1 MGSVLHRDLKKN
13 KPCNNIQKHLMTL
26 CTEMTVIEL
35 KNAKKRK
42 QNKNSKLF
50 KCYPFQKPEIYT
62 GLRVR
67 QLFKVIDMVCC

>member
-1 MGSVLHRDLKKN
+1 
-13 KPCNNIQKHLMTL
+13 MTL
-26 CTEMTVIEL
+26 CTEMTVIVL
-35 KNAKKRK
+35 KNAKRRK

-62 GLRVR
+62 GLSIR

>member
-1 MGSVLHRDLKKN
+1 
-13 KPCNNIQKHLMTL
+13 MTL

-35 KNAKKRK
+35 KNAKKTK

-50 KCYPFQKPEIYT
+50 KYYPFQKPEIYT
-62 GLRVR
+62 GLSVR